1 LKKKWIRFKYDN
13 VSFEGVLEY
22 NEGEL
27 LSMLG
32 QKIFEINIKKPLSYS
47 ISFTLGKEAHS
58 IRMIFYVGASVEFD
72 LILNMVLEEAIAYY
86 FNKEKFVNI
95 HDIID
100 KKLDEVNEKSKPLV
114 KPLEEQI
121 YKLKGALGK
130 LRELRTLRVLTF
142 REWKSKINLVKDKII
157 QLQEQII
164 NEQILLIKEVTKEE
178 KEIRQLLFNFFDRSK
193 LKIIEI
199 KDVDE

>member
-86 FNKEKFVNI
+86 FNKEKFVNLY
-95 HDIID
+95 DVID
-100 KKLDEVNEKSKPLV
+100 KRLDEVNEKSKQLV

-121 YKLKGALGK
+121 DKLRGALRK

-142 REWKSKINLVKDKII
+142 REWKSKVNLVKDKII

-164 NEQILLIKEVTKEE
+164 NEQILLIKEVIKEE

>member
-1 LKKKWIRFKYDN
+1 MKKKWIRFKYDN

-86 FNKEKFVNI
+86 FNKEKFVNLY
-95 HDIID
+95 DVID
-100 KKLDEVNEKSKPLV
+100 KRLDEVNEKSKQLV

-121 YKLKGALGK
+121 DKLRGALRK

-142 REWKSKINLVKDKII
+142 REWKSKVNLVKDKII

-164 NEQILLIKEVTKEE
+164 NEQILLIKEITKEE
-178 KEIRQLLFNFFDRSK
+178 KKIRQLLFNFFDSSK

>member
-1 LKKKWIRFKYDN
+1 MKKKWIRFKYDN

-86 FNKEKFVNI
+86 FNKEKFVNLY
-95 HDIID
+95 DVID
-100 KKLDEVNEKSKPLV
+100 KRLDEVNEKSKQLV

-121 YKLKGALGK
+121 DKLRGALRK

-142 REWKSKINLVKDKII
+142 REWKSKVNLVKDKII

-164 NEQILLIKEVTKEE
+164 NEQILLIKEVIKEE